1 MTNRSPFSSSR
12 MGGPRVGGFTL
23 VELMITVV
31 ILAIIV
37 AIALPSYQAQ
47 SQKARRTDARNA
59 LLDIAGR
66 EERFLSVSNAY
77 SQLPSDV
84 GYGGAAWPQN
94 VTPNSYYSVT
104 VTVPAPGFPAGTPSF
119 LVTATPIGLQVTDTT
134 CATFTVNQI
143 GQQTAQNS
151 GGVDTSTTC
160 WGT

>member
-1 MTNRSPFSSSR
+1 MTNRSLFSSSGV
-12 MGGPRVGGFTL
+12 GGARTGGFTL

-37 AIALPSYQAQ
+37 AVALPSYNAQ
-47 SQKARRTDARNA
+47 SQKARRADARNA

-94 VTPNSYYSVT
+94 VTPNSYYSVS
-104 VTVPAPGFPAGTPSF
+104 VVAPAGANPPSF
-119 LVTATPIGLQVTDTT
+119 TITATPINVQAGDTT
-134 CATFTVNQI
+134 CAIFTVNQI

-151 GGVDTSTTC
+151 VGVDTSTTC

>member
-1 MTNRSPFSSSR
+1 MTNRSSFSSSR
-12 MGGPRVGGFTL
+12 MGGPRIGGFTL

>member
-1 MTNRSPFSSSR
+1 MTNRSLFSSSR
-12 MGGPRVGGFTL
+12 AGSRRAGGFTL
-23 VELMITVV
+23 VELMITCV

-37 AIALPSYQAQ
+37 AIALPSYTAQ
-47 SQKARRTDARNA
+47 TQKSRRTDARNA

-77 SQLPSDV
+77 SALPSDV

-94 VTPNSYYSVT
+94 VTPNSYYSVS

-119 LVTATPIGLQVTDTT
+119 LVTATPIGAQVGDTT
-134 CATFTVNQI
+134 CAIFTVNQI

-151 GGVDTSTTC
+151 GAVDTSTTC
-160 WGT
+160 WGQ